1 MTPLASTFASTLALR
16 GGLDCAALAPLA
28 LSFSALCWAGN
39 FVAGRALRHD
49 IDPATLTLLRWS
61 LTLLVLLCWSAPR
74 LWRCRRVILREWRL
88 LLALGATGLAAF
100 HTLAYLS
107 LAHTSAI
114 NSMLM
119 LSLTPAAIL
128 LASPLAG
135 ATSPTR
141 AQWGGTAVSLL
152 GAAVLVTRG
161 DLSGLHVAPGDLWML
176 LAVAC
181 WAAYSLLLRR
191 RPADLPNDVALA
203 ASCVPAIV
211 LLLPLALLTA
221 PPASIVPTP
230 KLLGLLAYIVLFA
243 SLIPFLLWSW
253 AVGVIGPGRAGPYV
267 HLLPLFGAG
276 LAVLLLGE
284 TIAASQFVGAAL
296 VLAGLVFAHRSTS
309 S

>member
-1 MTPLASTFASTLALR
+1 MTLQAPTVALQPAVDR
-16 GGLDCAALAPLA
+16 AALAPLA

-49 IDPATLTLLRWS
+49 IDPATLNLLRWS
-61 LTLLVLLCWSAPR
+61 LTLLLLLGWCGPR
-74 LWRCRRVILREWRL
+74 LWRSRRVVVREWRL

-100 HTLAYLS
+100 HTLVYLS

-128 LASPLAG
+128 LAAPLAG
-135 ATSPTR
+135 AALPTR
-141 AQWGGTAVSLL
+141 AQWVGCAVSLL

-161 DLSGLHVAPGDLWML
+161 ELSGLHAAPGDLWML

-191 RPADLPNDVALA
+191 RPADLSNDVALA

-221 PPASIVPTP
+221 PQAAIVPTP
-230 KLLGLLAYIVLFA
+230 KLIGLLAYIVVFA

-267 HLLPLFGAG
+267 HLLPVFGAA
-276 LAVLLLGE
+276 LAVPLLGE
-284 TIAASQFVGAAL
+284 SIAASQGLGAAL
-296 VLAGLVFAHRSTS
+296 VLAGLVLAHRTS

>member
-1 MTPLASTFASTLALR
+1 MSPLASTLPLR
-16 GGLDCAALAPLA
+16 PGVDRAALAPLA

-61 LTLLVLLCWSAPR
+61 LTLLLLLCWVGPR
-74 LWRCRRVILREWRL
+74 AWRCRRVIVREWRL
-88 LLALGATGLAAF
+88 LFGLGATGIAAF

-114 NSMLM
+114 HSMLM

-128 LASPLAG
+128 VAAPLTGAAWPSHRQWAG
-135 ATSPTR
+135 AGLSM
-141 AQWGGTAVSLL
+141 L

-161 DLSGLHVAPGDLWML
+161 DASLLLALHAGPGELWML

-191 RPADLPNDVALA
+191 RPADLPNDVTLA
-203 ASCVPAIV
+203 ASCVPAIG
-211 LLLPLALLTA
+211 LLLALVAFTA
-221 PPASIVPTP
+221 PHAAIEPTP
-230 KLLGLLAYIVLFA
+230 RLVGLLAYIVVFA

-253 AVGVIGPGRAGPYV
+253 AVGVIGPERAGPYV
-267 HLLPLFGAG
+267 HLLPLFGTG

-284 TIAASQFVGAAL
+284 SIAAPQLAGGAL
-296 VLAGLVFAHRSTS
+296 VLAGLVLAHRTS